1 MAKKQL
7 KGHIAIGHD
16 SNSNLMLSIGKS
28 MLYFDEVE
36 SIEGVY
42 DKIDSISAESLLEV
56 ANEMLDIDK
65 FSSLSF
71 LPKT

>member
-1 MAKKQL
+1 
-7 KGHIAIGHD
+7 
-16 SNSNLMLSIGKS
+16 MLSIGKS

-42 DKIDSISAESLLEV
+42 DKIDSISAETLLEV

-71 LPKT
+71 IPKK

>member
-1 MAKKQL
+1 M

-16 SNSNLMLSIGKS
+16 NNSNLMLSIGKS

-71 LPKT
+71 LPKK

>member
-1 MAKKQL
+1 MRL
-7 KGHIAIGHD
+7 KA
-16 SNSNLMLSIGKS
+16 LKS
-28 MLYFDEVE
+28 
-36 SIEGVY
+36 VY

-71 LPKT
+71 LPKK